1 MAEAGT
7 PAGRLT
13 RRSLLGLSLGVV
25 AVGCGLIGDEPVEP
39 LPPEQIVLGV
49 SGGLNGWSPSILR
62 ALQSPSLL
70 VYGDGRVLA
79 LQQSVTV
86 RNAIPGAYVEAQ
98 VAPSSVA
105 RLVAD
110 AERRGLLR
118 ADLGDPTVTDQGSTR
133 IWLHGRDGEQQ
144 VLAYAFEKTFDQ
156 YVGLLQRRNRARV
169 RQLIDDGVA
178 LLGDGAL
185 PYVPDRVV
193 VLELRHEPADDEE
206 ADAPWPGPDP
216 ASFLHTPKAR
226 ARGAIA
232 CGELTGTTAAEVYA
246 AARVN
251 PQQRWLVAGR
261 TRVLAVNPLP
271 VELDC

>member
-1 MAEAGT
+1 MADAGT

-13 RRSLLGLSLGVV
+13 RRSLLGLSLGAV
-25 AVGCGLIGDEPVEP
+25 AAGCGLIEKPVET
-39 LPPEQIVLGV
+39 LPPDRIVLGV
-49 SGGLNGWSPSILR
+49 SGGLNGWSSSILW

-70 VYGDGRVLA
+70 VYGGGRVLV
-79 LQQSVTV
+79 LQQSGTE
-86 RNAIPGAYVEAQ
+86 RTAIPGAYVEAQ
-98 VAPSSVA
+98 VDPSAVA

-118 ADLGDPTVTDQGSTR
+118 ADLGDPTVSDQGSTR
-133 IWLHGRDGEQQ
+133 IWLHGRDGEQE
-144 VLAYAFEKTFDQ
+144 VLAYAFEETFDQ

-178 LLGDGAL
+178 LLGDAAL

-193 VLELRHEPADDEE
+193 VLELPHRPADEE
-206 ADAPWPGPDP
+206 QADVPWPGPSP
-216 ASFLHTPKAR
+216 ASFLHPPRTR
-226 ARGAIA
+226 VRGGIA
-232 CGELTGTTAAEVYA
+232 CGELMGTIAGEVYA

-251 PQQRWLVAGR
+251 QQQRWLVDGR
-261 TRVLAVNPLP
+261 TTRVLAVNPLP